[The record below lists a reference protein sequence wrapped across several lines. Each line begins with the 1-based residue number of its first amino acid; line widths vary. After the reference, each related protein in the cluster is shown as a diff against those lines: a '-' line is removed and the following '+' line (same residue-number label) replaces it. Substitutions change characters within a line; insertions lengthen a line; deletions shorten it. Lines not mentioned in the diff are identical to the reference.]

1 MGAQFGTA
9 SRRGFWLAVVLA
21 VLSMAAVLMAPLA
34 GAVQAAIWLAVAWGI
49 RRGQWWAALTGGL
62 MMMAG
67 LLIVVL
73 NGAGSRT
80 EPLVVAAAIWGL
92 FAVICGYLFLRAALE
107 LRSASQGA
115 AKWFWVALACGYG
128 AFRLCFEAYSMPTA
142 SMEKTLLQNES
153 ILVERA
159 SVRLGRMPRRGEL
172 VTFHYPV
179 DPKEVFVKRVAGIP
193 GDRLKLVNKRL
204 FRNGS
209 AVAEPY
215 AMHVTNYVDAFRD
228 NFPAEPNSQLSP
240 PALDMLRHDVRN
252 GEVIVPAGR
261 YFVLGDNRDDSLDS
275 RYWGF
280 VSADEMIGRPLL
292 VYASYD
298 LDSGATKG
306 MATAFNTRWGRLLKL
321 L

>member
-1 MGAQFGTA
+1 MGAQLGTA

-21 VLSMAAVLMAPLA
+21 ALSMAAVLIAPLA
-34 GAVQAAIWLAVAWGI
+34 GAVQAAMWLAVAWGI
-49 RRGQWWAALTGGL
+49 RREQWWAAL
-62 MMMAG
+62 AG
-67 LLIVVL
+67 ALVMIAGFTMVVL
-73 NGAGSRT
+73 RGADSQA
-80 EPLVVAAAIWGL
+80 EPFEVAVVIWGL
-92 FAVICGYLFLRAALE
+92 FTVVCGYLFLRAALE

-115 AKWFWVALACGYG
+115 AKWLWVAMACGYG

-159 SVRLGRMPRRGEL
+159 SFRLGRMPRRDEL
-172 VTFHYPV
+172 VTFRYPV
-179 DPKEVFVKRVAGIP
+179 DPKQVFVKRVAGVP
-193 GDRLKLVNKRL
+193 GDRLKLVNKQL

-209 AVAEPY
+209 VVVEPY
-215 AMHVTNYVDAFRD
+215 ASHVTNNVDAFRD

-240 PALDMLRHDVRN
+240 PALDMLQHDVRN
-252 GEVIVPAGR
+252 GEVIVPAGK
-261 YFVLGDNRDDSLDS
+261 YFVLGDNRDNSLDS

-280 VSADEMIGRPLL
+280 VAADEIIGRPFLI
-292 VYASYD
+292 YASYD
-298 LDSGATKG
+298 LDQGGANG

>member
-1 MGAQFGTA
+1 MGAQLGAA

-34 GAVQAAIWLAVAWGI
+34 GAVQAALWLAVAWGI

-62 MMMAG
+62 VMIAG
-67 LLIVVL
+67 IMLVLL
-73 NGAGSRT
+73 NGAGSQT
-80 EPLVVAAAIWGL
+80 GPLVAGVVIWGL
-92 FAVICGYLFLRAALE
+92 FAAVCGYLFLRAALE
-107 LRSASQGA
+107 LRSAGQDA
-115 AKWFWVALACGYG
+115 AKWLWVALACGYG

-159 SVRLGRMPRRGEL
+159 SVRLGRIPRRDEL

-179 DPKEVFVKRVAGIP
+179 DPNQVFVKRVAGVP
-193 GDRLKLVNKRL
+193 GDRLKLVNKQL

-209 AVAEPY
+209 AVVEPY
-215 AMHVTNYVDAFRD
+215 ASHVTTYVDAFRD

-240 PALDMLRHDVRN
+240 PALDMLQHDVRN
-252 GEVIVPAGR
+252 GEVIVPAGK
-261 YFVLGDNRDDSLDS
+261 YFVLGDNRDNSLDS

-280 VSADEMIGRPLL
+280 VSADEIIGRPFL

-298 LDSGATKG
+298 LDRGGANG